1 MAAEEEEVDSADTGE
16 RSGWLTGWLPT
27 WCPTSISH
35 LKEAEEK
42 MLKYLSM
49 LLTYW
54 VLDEVVDPGLTV
66 MQKKWRIS
74 LWNPLKSG
82 DVP

>member
-42 MLKYLSM
+42 MLKWLI
-49 LLTYW
+49 
-54 VLDEVVDPGLTV
+54 
-66 MQKKWRIS
+66 IS
-74 LWNPLKSG
+74 F
-82 DVP
+82 